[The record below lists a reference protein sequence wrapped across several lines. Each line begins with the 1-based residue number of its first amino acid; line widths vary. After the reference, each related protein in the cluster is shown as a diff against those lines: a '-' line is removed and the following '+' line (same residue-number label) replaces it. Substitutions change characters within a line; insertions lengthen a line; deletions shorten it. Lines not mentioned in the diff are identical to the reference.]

1 MTLREQ
7 ILQARK
13 EFHDALAAFEN
24 AAPEYVDAAIH
35 TMNATAAKLDSL
47 ISEFKQ
53 TGDETAAVEAQPGK
67 RSRLNRIGNL
77 LGIVTTDGY
86 LH

>member
-13 EFHDALAAFEN
+13 EFHVALEAFEN
-24 AAPEYVDAAIH
+24 AAPEYVDAAIYN
-35 TMNATAAKLDSL
+35 MNAIAAKLDSL
-47 ISEFKQ
+47 IAEFKQ
-53 TGDETAAVEAQPGK
+53 KGDEAAAVEAQPGK

-77 LGIVTTDGY
+77 LGIVPTDGY